1 MGFKEMFGFN
11 GRVENKGRIDEYTSL
26 LQEHGGEQQFLQRMR
41 SLSENGDFAQMPLDQ
56 RQESITILNG
66 LMGRA
71 GVTETAK
78 KDLIK
83 FRTELEAVK

>member
-1 MGFKEMFGFN
+1 
-11 GRVENKGRIDEYTSL
+11 
-26 LQEHGGEQQFLQRMR
+26 MR